1 MDVFSSLL
9 SWQSITLT
17 VVLYLLT
24 LAFYRLYLHPLAK
37 FPGPKLAAVTR
48 YYEAYYDII
57 KNGQYT
63 FRIAEMHKRYGP
75 IVRISPYELHINDPS
90 YFEKL
95 YRHEGRWNK
104 YDWAVDAQNAP
115 GGIIF
120 TPDHDQH
127 KARRLPLNAYFSK
140 ANVLRRQDLVNRKLD
155 KLCGRIAEYAGTGRP
170 IDLGA
175 AISAFQRDVSTD
187 FVLGKDYNNLD
198 QPDFGVGMTL
208 IMQGGGTMWRLTKH
222 IRWYGPAMLSIPK
235 DFLIKNADPDT
246 ANFMRY
252 AKDSEEETAQL
263 LEAAAS
269 YKPDDDAPRTIVH
282 EIFDSKLPSEDK
294 TVKRVF
300 SDVVTVTGAGFETT
314 SSVLRLIVYYVF
326 SNPEILRRL
335 RAELANAAGPSS
347 RPDDSIPLQK
357 LEQLP
362 YLTAVLMEGM
372 RLSPAIATRSQR
384 IAPDRDL
391 IYDKYRIPAGTPV
404 GMTVLLMHTD
414 EKLYPDPHKFDPER
428 WVDPE
433 ARKKAEKTY
442 APFSRGTRICL
453 GMHLAWA
460 EMYRAMAAL
469 LPKFDFDF
477 EGLASEDHFEVVSDQ
492 FIIATKGKAVLE
504 ARVSLRKT

>member
-1 MDVFSSLL
+1 M
-9 SWQSITLT
+9 
-17 VVLYLLT
+17 
-24 LAFYRLYLHPLAK
+24 
-37 FPGPKLAAVTR
+37 
-48 YYEAYYDII
+48 
-57 KNGQYT
+57 
-63 FRIAEMHKRYGP
+63 
-75 IVRISPYELHINDPS
+75 
-90 YFEKL
+90 
-95 YRHEGRWNK
+95 
-104 YDWAVDAQNAP
+104 
-115 GGIIF
+115 
-120 TPDHDQH
+120 
-127 KARRLPLNAYFSK
+127 
-140 ANVLRRQDLVNRKLD
+140 
-155 KLCGRIAEYAGTGRP
+155 
-170 IDLGA
+170 
-175 AISAFQRDVSTD
+175 
-187 FVLGKDYNNLD
+187 
-198 QPDFGVGMTL
+198 
-208 IMQGGGTMWRLTKH
+208 
-222 IRWYGPAMLSIPK
+222 
-235 DFLIKNADPDT
+235 
-246 ANFMRY
+246 
-252 AKDSEEETAQL
+252 
-263 LEAAAS
+263 
-269 YKPDDDAPRTIVH
+269 H

-326 SNPEILRRL
+326 SSPEILRRL

-453 GMHLAWA
+453 GM
-460 EMYRAMAAL
+460 
-469 LPKFDFDF
+469 
-477 EGLASEDHFEVVSDQ
+477 Q
-492 FIIATKGKAVLE
+492 
-504 ARVSLRKT
+504 